1 MVFLAGDGHG
11 LGSCRAGMME
21 LERDPAKIRA
31 KHPQG
36 NNLFVLREQCRAAAR
51 ESRARL
57 GSCFIPAGMER
68 EPRSEDVEPGLSLP
82 PAPQLCDGSLKAL
95 IKALNPPLSL
105 RPGGNKGRWKGLER
119 APAAGERARLCP
131 PCSG

>member
-1 MVFLAGDGHG
+1 MVFLAGDDHD

-36 NNLFVLREQCRAAAR
+36 NNLFVRQERCRAADR
-51 ESRARL
+51 ESRAPL

-82 PAPQLCDGSLKAL
+82 PARPLHSSAMAL
-95 IKALNPPLSL
+95 
-105 RPGGNKGRWKGLER
+105 
-119 APAAGERARLCP
+119 
-131 PCSG
+131 